1 MKLKLL
7 LFCGLLFAL
16 PASATTFYVLPGGTT
31 GNCTNWTDWAHAG
44 GKIPPSP
51 APGDTIVI
59 GNVVGKNMADPAAT
73 PCAGELSHTFSTS
86 GTLGSHITIRGATA
100 ALDSG
105 VVGWNA
111 SMGVDVN
118 PKITWSNSFIL
129 TDGLKIPFWDFC
141 PGSFYDVDSGVG
153 TTDQTGTYGFYFKS
167 QGRMF
172 GFIRADAAICS
183 ASITDV
189 NLHHIELDGVSS
201 PSSSVLGVGT
211 VNTDGS
217 TTVTRVSGTSF
228 AASWVGFT
236 ITINGLIKT
245 ISSVTDGDHLV
256 TSTGVTTGS
265 GVNFTANTAVAT
277 GIYLGSPSNVAF
289 SVSNTTFS
297 NSFIHDIFLGAQC
310 AGNCL
315 TETFD
320 HDYIY
325 NVFSDT
331 AQHGNSISNQAT
343 SGVQTNVGVNNL
355 TVSNSVFK
363 NDMGTGF
370 IISLGGMS
378 DGWKIYN
385 NLFWY
390 TDDWDTVCEQGDPS
404 AACTVSK
411 ALGDN
416 VGGGGLTNSI
426 FYGNTFSGIHIKPG
440 QPGGS
445 SAGIIFGIAAS
456 GGGNIAQNNLWW
468 NCTQG
473 DIFFDGSAGHP
484 VLITHD
490 YNAWINTGVT
500 TTTTPAAHD
509 FQIGTAP
516 GGVGVN
522 PFVNSTNGNF
532 ALSSE
537 TVDAHL
543 NDGNTLSA
551 PYNLDM
557 LGVTRGADGT
567 WERGAFEFVSN
578 VIALAPTS
586 LAFGNQTISTPSSPQ
601 VLTLTNN
608 SGSSATSV
616 VVSITGANAG
626 DFSQTNSCPGTLTN
640 TSSCTINVTF
650 TPTTPGARSASVSV
664 SFSGPTGSPLTSSL
678 AGTGIAGASLGT
690 SIGAGVKLSGGVT
703 LQ

>member
-1 MKLKLL
+1 MRLAALL
-7 LFCGLLFAL
+7 TLASFLLV
-16 PASATTFYVLPGGTT
+16 PRVSATTFYILAGGSGTFA
-31 GNCTNWTDWAHAG
+31 GTDWANANC
-44 GKIPPSP
+44 KIPVL
-51 APGDTIVI
+51 AAGDVVYI
-59 GNVVGKNMADPAAT
+59 GNSGGNLADTTT
-73 PCAGELSHTFSTS
+73 PCAGELNHTFGTNGTS
-86 GTLGSHITIRGATA
+86 GSHITIKAATGADHGTA
-100 ALDSG
+100 T
-105 VVGWNA
+105 GWNA
-111 SMGVDVN
+111 SFGVDVT
-118 PKITWSNSFIL
+118 PKITWSNSFVN
-129 TDGLKIPFWDFC
+129 TDGLKNPFWDFC
-141 PGSFYDVDSGVG
+141 PGSFYDVDGKVG
-153 TTDQTGTYGFYFKS
+153 TADQTGTYGFYFKS
-167 QGRMF
+167 AARMF
-172 GFIRADAAICS
+172 GFLRADAAICS
-183 ASITDV
+183 ASITNV
-189 NLHHIELDGVSS
+189 ALQHIELDGVSS
-201 PSSSVLGVGT
+201 PGSSVLGTGT
-211 VNTDGS
+211 VTTDGS
-217 TTVTRVSGTSF
+217 VNVVRVSGTSF
-228 AASWVGFT
+228 IAFWVGKT
-236 ITINGLIKT
+236 ITINGALKT
-245 ISSVTDGDHLV
+245 VATVTDGDHL
-256 TSTGVTTGS
+256 TTTAGVTTGTA
-265 GVNFTANTAVAT
+265 VNFTANQGPST
-277 GIYLGSPSNVAF
+277 GMYLGSPSNVAF
-289 SVSNTTFS
+289 SVSNFS
-297 NSFIHDIFLGAQC
+297 FNNSFMHDIFLGVSC

-320 HDYIY
+320 HDYFY

-331 AQHGNSISNQAT
+331 SQHGNAISNQST
-343 SGVQTNVGVNNL
+343 SGLGTNVGVNNL
-355 TVSNSVFK
+355 TVSNSFFR

-370 IISLGGMS
+370 IMCLQGMCDS
-378 DGWKIYN
+378 WVIYN
-385 NLFWY
+385 NVFWY
-390 TDDWDTVCEQGDPS
+390 SDDWDTVCEQGDTS

-411 ALGDN
+411 GSGDN
-416 VGGGGLTNSI
+416 TPTGTLTNSVY
-426 FYGNTFSGIHIKPG
+426 YGNTFSGIHIKPG

-445 SAGIIFGIAAS
+445 SAGLVFAITGAT
-456 GGGNIAQNNLWW
+456 GNVAKNNLWW

-473 DIFFDGSAGHP
+473 DIFKDGSGSDP

-490 YNAWINTGVT
+490 YNTWINTGIT
-500 TTTTPAAHD
+500 ASTTPAAHD

-516 GGVGVN
+516 GGIGVN

-543 NDGNTLSA
+543 NDGNTLIA

-557 LGVTRGADGT
+557 LGVTRGVDAT

-586 LAFGNQTISTPSSPQ
+586 LAFGNQTIGTPSSPQ

-626 DFSQTNSCPGTLTN
+626 EFSQTNSCPGTLTN

-678 AGTGIAGASLGT
+678 AGTGIAGAALGT